1 MSRLGVVVGWARM
14 RGTRFCRAPKL
25 AVKVMASAVESG
37 LRVGHAREDDERFPC
52 APHAGRAVDQGGD
65 ILDSCGLLKTGWLF
79 CEQVPARTS
88 EFLLKVLELDADKS
102 SKGRGSE

>member
-1 MSRLGVVVGWARM
+1 M

-37 LRVGHAREDDERFPC
+37 LGVGRAREDDERFPC
-52 APHAGRAVDQGGD
+52 APHAGRAVDQRGD
-65 ILDSCGLLKTGWLF
+65 VPDFCGVLKTDWLF

-88 EFLLKVLELDADKS
+88 EFLLKVLELDADKGL
-102 SKGRGSE
+102 KGRGSE